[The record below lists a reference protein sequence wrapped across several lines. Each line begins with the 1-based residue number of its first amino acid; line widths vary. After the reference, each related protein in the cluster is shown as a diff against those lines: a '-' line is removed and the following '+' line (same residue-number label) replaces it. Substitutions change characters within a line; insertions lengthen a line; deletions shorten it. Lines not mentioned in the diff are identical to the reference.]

1 MSNTKFYMTDIILII
16 NLNESEVTLIWSDFQ
31 WFKNFTYVALKNI
44 YIQDFNSLIQKFN
57 LKIWWKKLYFIKGG
71 MSCIGPM
78 LYLVI
83 SCITL
88 LCNVHSP
95 MLKIINSF

>member
-1 MSNTKFYMTDIILII
+1 M
-16 NLNESEVTLIWSDFQ
+16 
-31 WFKNFTYVALKNI
+31 KN
-44 YIQDFNSLIQKFN
+44 
-57 LKIWWKKLYFIKGG
+57 LYFIKGG